1 MLCTLNY
8 GAVEKSSMPTLC
20 LSHAMTFNNINS
32 LAVFAPSSNPF
43 YGLHFGLHPS
53 HKSQGTQII
62 KPVSWFSGV
71 TGCGGGLSFKPTAT
85 PPPINWQVVARDLGL
100 GSGLV
105 KRA

>member
-1 MLCTLNY
+1 
-8 GAVEKSSMPTLC
+8 MPTLC

-43 YGLHFGLHPS
+43 YGLQFGLHPS
-53 HKSQGTQII
+53 HKSQGTKSI

-71 TGCGGGLSFKPTAT
+71 TDCGVGFSLKLVMP
-85 PPPINWQVVARDLGL
+85 PPPINWLGAARDLGL

-105 KRA
+105 KRALNKNIWILHN